1 MDEAESLRVNYNDF
15 TVKDLIGKG
24 YFGEV
29 HVSAMR

>member
-1 MDEAESLRVNYNDF
+1 MAETETLRVSYNDF

-29 HVSAMR
+29 HVSTAS